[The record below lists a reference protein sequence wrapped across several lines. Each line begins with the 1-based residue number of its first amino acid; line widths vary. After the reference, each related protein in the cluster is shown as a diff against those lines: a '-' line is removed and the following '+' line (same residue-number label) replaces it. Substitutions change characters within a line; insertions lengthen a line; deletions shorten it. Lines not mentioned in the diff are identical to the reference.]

1 MENPNPENQ
10 QLSFFSASFTA
21 FLCVIFGANAVAIKV
36 GLSGI
41 GPFTTAGIR
50 FGLAALVI
58 FIWSR
63 MTGQTLFIKK
73 GQLSHILT
81 LSAIFAVQLS
91 LLYLGISKT
100 SASRGTLLINLQ
112 PFFILFLAHYF
123 IPGDQLTKRKLL
135 GLLLGF
141 SGVAFVFLEKKGITS
156 DFRIGDMILLLVAFI
171 WACNGVYTKK
181 IIADFHPYHL
191 VLYPMM
197 ISVPFFFFQAWI
209 WDEIMFIHINMKVL
223 GALFYQIFVTASFGF
238 VAWTSL
244 LQKHAAVALHSFLF
258 IMPISGVVLGGVILD
273 EPITSKIILALI
285 LIAMGILT
293 IHLKTKISIPFL
305 HLQKHL

>member
-1 MENPNPENQ
+1 MENRIPENQ
-10 QLSFFSASFTA
+10 HLSFLAAGFAA
-21 FLCVIFGANAVAIKV
+21 FLCVLFGANAVAIKV

-58 FIWSR
+58 YTWSR
-63 MTGQTLFIKK
+63 MTGQTLIIKK
-73 GQLSHILT
+73 EQLRPILT
-81 LSAIFAVQLS
+81 LSAIFTVQLS

-112 PFFILFLAHYF
+112 PFFILFIAHYY

-156 DFRIGDMILLLVAFI
+156 DFRIGDSILVAVAFL

-181 IIADFHPYHL
+181 LIVDFHPYQL
-191 VLYPMM
+191 IFYPMV
-197 ISVPFFFFQAWI
+197 ISVPLFFFQAWI
-209 WDEIMFIHINMKVL
+209 WDEAMFVHINMTVL
-223 GALFYQIFVTASFGF
+223 GALFYQSFVTASFGF
-238 VAWTSL
+238 MAWTRM
-244 LQKHAAVALHSFLF
+244 LQKHAATALHSFLF
-258 IMPISGVVLGGVILD
+258 IMPISGVVLGGLLLD

-285 LIAMGILT
+285 LIAMGIVT
-293 IHLKTKISIPFL
+293 IHLKTKIGIPFF